1 VPWRRALALAAVLVL
16 GWASPAAAHGDGG
29 PDASN
34 YRSEIT
40 GGRLDG
46 VRWRVVGPDAYLQL
60 TVEPGRRVVVLGYE
74 GEPYLRFDDDGVF
87 ENRRSPAA
95 YLNAERFGGVAPPSS
110 ADPEAPPRWRRVSS
124 GRSYR
129 WHDHR
134 IHWMSPRPPAVVR
147 ADGDREHV
155 VSRWTV
161 DHVVDGRPAALQGTL
176 RWLPSRPAWPWLA
189 ALGVG
194 VAVVV
199 ALGLGTRPVGGR
211 WPRLA
216 RPAAGVLLLAAAAT
230 VVGAVDD
237 VLASSASATDDVTTV
252 VVAVAAA
259 SVVALAARRGW
270 TADDTGFG
278 ALAVGGLVV
287 AYAAGISQL
296 ETLTAPVLVTELPDV
311 VTPICTTLALAAG
324 ATGVVAAVLAERRF
338 GTFFGRLGR

>member
-1 VPWRRALALAAVLVL
+1 MPWRRALALAAVLVL
-16 GWASPAAAHGDGG
+16 GWASPAAAHGDAG
-29 PDASN
+29 PDTSN

-40 GGRLDG
+40 GGLTDG
-46 VRWRVVGPDAYLQL
+46 VRWRVVGPDAYLEL
-60 TVEPGRRVVVLGYE
+60 TVQPGREVVVLGYE
-74 GEPYLRFDDDGVF
+74 GEPYLRFDEDGVV

-110 ADPEAPPRWRRVSS
+110 ADPAAPPRWRRVSA
-124 GRSYR
+124 GRTYR

-147 ADGDREHV
+147 ADRDREHV

-161 DHVVDGRPAALQGTL
+161 DHVVDGRPMALEGTL
-176 RWLPSRPAWPWLA
+176 RWLPSKPAWPWLV
-189 ALGVG
+189 ALAGA
-194 VAVVV
+194 VAIVA
-199 ALGLGTRPVGGR
+199 ALGLGTRPERGR
-211 WPRLA
+211 WPQLA
-216 RPAAGVLLLAAAAT
+216 RPVAGVLLLAAVGT

-252 VVAVAAA
+252 VVVVAAA
-259 SVVALAARRGW
+259 AVVALAARRAW
-270 TADDTGFG
+270 TGDDAGFG

-296 ETLTAPVLVTELPDV
+296 ETLTAPVLVTELPDL
-311 VTPICTTLALAAG
+311 VTPLCTTLALAAG
-324 ATGVVAAVLAERRF
+324 ATGVVAAVLAEHRF